1 MEIRPATRDD
11 RSGTGAFHRRIVAAC
26 TTRAYQVRA
35 RAASFAAVHIPLIFR
50 PAVAADLARIVE
62 LIADDT
68 IAAPRTGGL
77 GDAHR
82 RAFEAIDADPNNEL
96 IVVESEGR
104 VIGTM
109 QLTYIPGIS
118 RHGATRLLIE
128 AVRVDSALRGQG
140 IGTAMMNWAHQR
152 GRARGCALAQ
162 LTSDK
167 HRPAAHR
174 FYRAL
179 GYQQSHEGFK
189 LPL

>member
-1 MEIRPATRDD
+1 MHT
-11 RSGTGAFHRRIVAAC
+11 S
-26 TTRAYQVRA
+26 
-35 RAASFAAVHIPLIFR
+35 LIFR
-50 PAVAADLARIVE
+50 PAVRADLARIVE
-62 LIADDT
+62 LIADDS
-68 IAAPRTGGL
+68 IAARRTGEL
-77 GDAHR
+77 GDAHV
-82 RAFEAIDADPNNEL
+82 RAFQAIEADPNNEL
-96 IVVESEGR
+96 IVVESAGR

-128 AVRVDSALRGQG
+128 AVRVDSTLRGQG
-140 IGTAMMNWAHQR
+140 IGTAMMNWADER
-152 GRARGCALAQ
+152 GRARGCVLAQ

-167 HRPAAHR
+167 NRPAAHR

>member
-1 MEIRPATRDD
+1 MEIRPATED
-11 RSGTGAFHRRIVAAC
+11 
-26 TTRAYQVRA
+26 
-35 RAASFAAVHIPLIFR
+35 
-50 PAVAADLARIVE
+50 DLARIVE
-62 LIADDT
+62 LISDDAV
-68 IAAPRTGGL
+68 AAERTGQFGE
-77 GDAHR
+77 AHL
-82 RAFEAIDADPNNEL
+82 RAFRAIEADPNNEL

-118 RHGATRLLIE
+118 RGGATRLLVE

-140 IGTAMMNWAHQR
+140 IGGTMMAWAHDR
-152 GRARGCALAQ
+152 GRARGCVLAQ

-167 HRPAAHR
+167 QRPDAHR
-174 FYRAL
+174 FYRTL